1 MKKTLLA
8 AFFFPILF
16 SCDPMDNGEPVDPPP
31 TDSSNLKIKVIWQV
45 PIFQDSVK
53 SGFNLKPHYFGERV
67 VFTRWDLRTDYD
79 KVFGFDIATGV
90 KIWEW
95 EPSIKPRLLSSRT
108 DNIQYSNELIL
119 GSQQE
124 LYSLDMETG
133 IENWQYIFPD
143 GSNAR
148 PQTTQIYD
156 QFFRSLVPDGI
167 GPDVSTL
174 GRSRFDKLQWDSILT
189 VYKTDGYAP
198 HLTRPAL
205 WVNPQSD
212 SILIFQNRSFNFST
226 LDGRIDIY
234 AVNLRTRAV
243 EWVINDL
250 DPSGNSNVIAP
261 PVVYNDKFYFLALDR
276 LYCID
281 PATGTVVW
289 QRTFDGQQ
297 VIIVPLV
304 LAESRFYIRAQFTG
318 EIYCVDPATGNTVF
332 KTPPIGYGVWY
343 PDYYNGHFYFS
354 TGDGKFYVVK
364 AQNGQVML
372 SEDPPNYAKD
382 DRASFSSTTKI
393 DPVHKLVYADDGFFY
408 MAFKLPEF

>member
-1 MKKTLLA
+1 MK
-8 AFFFPILF
+8 PY
-16 SCDPMDNGEPVDPPP
+16 
-31 TDSSNLKIKVIWQV
+31 
-45 PIFQDSVK
+45 
-53 SGFNLKPHYFGERV
+53 YFGDNV

-79 KVFGFDIATGV
+79 KVFCFQASTGD

-95 EPSIKPRLLSSRT
+95 EPSVKPRLLSSRH
-108 DNIQYSNELIL
+108 DQIQLSKELIL
-119 GSQQE
+119 GSTKE
-124 LYSLDMETG
+124 LYALDIQTG
-133 IENWQYIFPD
+133 IENWNYSLPVD
-143 GSNAR
+143 YNAGAH
-148 PQTTQIYD
+148 TTQIYGHFYKPL
-156 QFFRSLVPDGI
+156 QPDVI

-243 EWVINDL
+243 EWIINDL

-281 PATGTVVW
+281 PGTGTVVW
-289 QRTFDGQQ
+289 HRTFDGQQ

-304 LAESRFYIRAQFTG
+304 LAEGRFYIRAQFTG

-343 PDYYNGHFYFS
+343 PDYYKGHFYFS

-382 DRASFSSTTKI
+382 DRASFSSPTKI